1 MNERPVHQDFIKGTS
16 TKEKLESAFKEGFTH
31 AVKFSTEVRPSMYFA
46 RSLAGAIACKGTLLG
61 MTGVK
66 NVIIVPLTTED

>member
-1 MNERPVHQDFIKGTS
+1 MNERPVHEHFMKGS
-16 TKEKLESAFKEGFTH
+16 NTKEKLESAFKEGFTH
-31 AVKFSTEVRPSMYFA
+31 VIKFSAHSNSMYFA

-66 NVIIVPLTTED
+66 NVVIVPLTEED